1 MEGEIIM
8 EAAVMEEEDNP
19 TLKGIRCSSNRKK

>member
-8 EAAVMEEEDNP
+8 EAAVMEEEDNL
-19 TLKGIRCSSNRKK
+19 TFEALSLWK